1 MVVGVGSERSK
12 SASRERVI
20 EVKELVLRQFVREM
34 LVGPRYSVVLNYF
47 LSVWLVLLATL

>member
-20 EVKELVLRQFVREM
+20 EVKELVLRQFVRGM